1 MADAETP
8 TEIVLKMQEEGKS
21 DAEIIAVLTEEG
33 LKPTQISEALNQAR
47 IKQAVEAKAKE
58 KKARAKEAEEGGLAP
73 SILTARREELTEA
86 EEVPMPSKEAKK
98 VAKGMPPEEA
108 YPYEYAEGEAAPAID
123 TEAIEEIAEE
133 IVNEKWEEAKAK
145 ISSVIEWKE
154 YTESRLKSMDE
165 KMQRIESVLDRLQAA
180 LLGEVKK
187 YGQSVKDLGTEMQ
200 SLEGAFSKIL
210 SPLVTNIKEL
220 QRITGKLKPEE
231 ESAKQQGNQKEKQVK
246 KSK

>member
-21 DAEIIAVLTEEG
+21 DAEIIAALTEEG

-58 KKARAKEAEEGGLAP
+58 KKARAKEAEEGLAP
-73 SILTARREELTEA
+73 SILTARREELVEA
-86 EEVPMPSKEAKK
+86 EEVPRPSKEAEKVAK
-98 VAKGMPPEEA
+98 VAKGMPPEEV

-187 YGQSVKDLGTEMQ
+187 YGQGVKDLGTEMQ

-231 ESAKQQGNQKEKQVK
+231 SAKQQGKQKEKK
-246 KSK
+246 K